1 MATPAAMNPAPERSP
16 VNTPNTVGALNGP
29 NGSNVS
35 STCAALNPFT
45 PDAPD
50 APDALNALIGQPVA
64 HIDTPA
70 AVVDLDAMERNIAR
84 MADFARQHR
93 VRWRPHAKLHKS
105 AALALQLQR
114 AGACGACVQKTSE
127 AEALAAGGVLDLYIS
142 NEVVDPAKL
151 RRVARLA
158 AWLAERGGQLAL
170 AVDSSEGIARLA
182 AAMAEAGSGA
192 RIGVFVEIDVGQGR
206 CGVPPGAPAAA
217 LAHAVAAHAPA
228 LRFAGLQAYHGG
240 AQHMVS
246 SAARRAAI
254 DAVVQ
259 AAAHTRDLIE
269 SQGLPVP
276 LVTGAG
282 TGTLVHE
289 AASGVFGE
297 VQAGSFLFMDADY
310 AHNEPA
316 PGQPVFEHAL
326 FIATQVVSVRNAHAV
341 CDAGHKSHAIDSG
354 LPLVA
359 ERAPGQALHYA
370 NGGDEHGLLRRAD
383 ALATL
388 PALGERLWLVPGHC
402 DPTVNLH
409 DVLLGVR
416 GGLQHGVLEC
426 VLRVDARGALT

>member
-1 MATPAAMNPAPERSP
+1 M
-16 VNTPNTVGALNGP
+16 NTPNAAGALNAR
-29 NGSNVS
+29 NA
-35 STCAALNPFT
+35 STALKAF
-45 PDAPD
+45 APD
-50 APDALNALIGQPVA
+50 VPDMPGALNALIGQPVA

-93 VRWRPHAKLHKS
+93 VRWRPHAKMHKS

-127 AEALAAGGVLDLYIS
+127 AEALAAGGVLDIFIS
-142 NEVVDPAKL
+142 NEVIDPAKL

-158 AWLAERGGQLAL
+158 ARLAAAGGQLAL

-182 AAMAEAGSGA
+182 AAMAEAGGGA
-192 RIGVFVEIDVGQGR
+192 RIDVFVEIDVGQNR
-206 CGVPPGAPAAA
+206 CGVTPGAPSAA

-240 AQHMVS
+240 AQHIVS
-246 SAARRAAI
+246 SAARCAAI

-259 AAAHTRDLIE
+259 AAAQTRDLIE

-289 AASGVFGE
+289 AGSGVFGE

-310 AHNEPA
+310 AKNEPA

-326 FIATQVVSVRNAHAV
+326 FIATQVVSVRSAHAV

-359 ERAPGQALHYA
+359 GRAPGQALHYA

>member
-50 APDALNALIGQPVA
+50 ALNALNALIGQPVA

-297 VQAGSFLFMDADY
+297 LQAGSFLFMDADY

-326 FIATQVVSVRNAHAV
+326 FIATQVVSVRSAHAV

-359 ERAPGQALHYA
+359 KRAPGQALHYA

-426 VLRVDARGALT
+426 CIRVDARGALT